1 MGTASYTAH
10 VSNDK
15 SAITTKAKL
24 KSVAN
29 HNLRKYRST
38 DYSRDNIVLLYGTEN
53 LYKDV
58 QEVYHREFDEA
69 LKIYNEKQKRADR
82 RIDDYFDH
90 VSGLN
95 QDMAV
100 EIIFQCGNM
109 GFWKEHAGKEDKMYY
124 VYNYTLK
131 NLMKLLPG
139 FKVANAVIHFDE
151 ASPHMHVVGV
161 PVHEGYR
168 KGLSKRVAKRNVFTK
183 EVLSGVL
190 QGKLRDI
197 AEECFYFHLRERF
210 EEKQEGRNQDLTVL
224 EYKVA
229 QETKKLD
236 FLSTRVNDKK
246 QLLDGISRL
255 TEYSK
260 EVLDEVGKELEEKQQ
275 EVEETSKVLEQVKG
289 FVGMFKLFAPTIE
302 EYGIAVE
309 KDGRIYA
316 GNSFRGILSE
326 LGKLLERF
334 KELIKEGLCWFPKLM
349 RWKTSVG
356 EVAPIFKETDNGYS
370 YSVCG
375 YVNVDTMEQYSKEAI
390 QQEIRADKRVGTVY
404 TLEANIEAM
413 ERDLAEIMRWNGEQ
427 KRLWQE
433 YEEWKKKR

>member
-1 MGTASYTAH
+1 M
-10 VSNDK
+10 
-15 SAITTKAKL
+15 
-24 KSVAN
+24 
-29 HNLRKYRST
+29 
-38 DYSRDNIVLLYGTEN
+38 
-53 LYKDV
+53 
-58 QEVYHREFDEA
+58 
-69 LKIYNEKQKRADR
+69 
-82 RIDDYFDH
+82 
-90 VSGLN
+90 
-95 QDMAV
+95 
-100 EIIFQCGNM
+100 
-109 GFWKEHAGKEDKMYY
+109 
-124 VYNYTLK
+124 
-131 NLMKLLPG
+131 
-139 FKVANAVIHFDE
+139 
-151 ASPHMHVVGV
+151 
-161 PVHEGYR
+161 
-168 KGLSKRVAKRNVFTK
+168 
-183 EVLSGVL
+183 
-190 QGKLRDI
+190 
-197 AEECFYFHLRERF
+197 
-210 EEKQEGRNQDLTVL
+210 
-224 EYKVA
+224 
-229 QETKKLD
+229 
-236 FLSTRVNDKK
+236 
-246 QLLDGISRL
+246 
-255 TEYSK
+255 
-260 EVLDEVGKELEEKQQ
+260 EEKQQ

-356 EVAPIFKETDNGYS
+356 EVAPIFKDTDNGYS